1 MWTGTSGPSSRISV
15 KVRENQKKTE
25 SRWQRQAKREERM
38 KKLKSIGFGAVYVAI
53 PFVVNLIIGV
63 ELSVQMGIMKRTGQ
77 VEITDHMVDK
87 FTKDYG
93 YQLILVTLV
102 NLVIIAGVGLWYYF
116 IRTRRDRSPV
126 DYRKILSPGTIGT
139 MAGVAIC
146 AQFACAIVL
155 QIFAKV
161 FPGVY
166 ENYQE
171 LMEVSDINVL
181 PAWATLL
188 IVAVW
193 APLAEELVFR
203 AMLFRTLRKGF
214 SFWAAAVISGVVFGV
229 YHMNLVQGVYASL
242 LGFLLAWFYEK
253 TNSLLGCY
261 LFHFLFNLLN
271 YALPAVEESG
281 MPQIVI
287 GIFSLIMILAS
298 IPGLIILLRHFSKKF
313 RKERSYETK

>member
-1 MWTGTSGPSSRISV
+1 MNRVRRLSAGRKEKGAQSVRTG
-15 KVRENQKKTE
+15 E
-25 SRWQRQAKREERM
+25 WM
-38 KKLKSIGFGAVYVAI
+38 KKIKSIGFGLIYVAI
-53 PFVVNLIIGV
+53 PFVVNIIISF
-63 ELSVQMGIMKRTGQ
+63 ELLVRMSIMKYTGQ
-77 VEITDHMVDK
+77 IEITRQMTDK
-87 FTKDYG
+87 FIKDYG

-116 IRTRRDRSPV
+116 IRMRRDRSPV
-126 DYRKILSPGTIGT
+126 DYRKILSPGTVGMMVGT
-139 MAGVAIC
+139 ALC

-155 QIFAKV
+155 QIFAKA
-161 FPGVY
+161 FPGIYGNY
-166 ENYQE
+166 EK

-214 SFWAAAVISGVVFGV
+214 CFWAAALISGAAFGI
-229 YHMNLVQGVYASL
+229 YHMNLVQGIYAGL
-242 LGFLLAWFYEK
+242 LGLLLAWFYEK

-271 YALPAVEESG
+271 YALPAVQESG
-281 MPQIVI
+281 APQVLI
-287 GIFSLIMILAS
+287 GLFSLVMILAS
-298 IPGLIILLRHFSKKF
+298 IPGLIILLRCFSRKF
-313 RKERSYETK
+313 RVEIDEDNA

>member
-1 MWTGTSGPSSRISV
+1 MNRVRRLSAGRKEKGAQSVRTG
-15 KVRENQKKTE
+15 E
-25 SRWQRQAKREERM
+25 WM
-38 KKLKSIGFGAVYVAI
+38 KKIKSIGFGLIYVAI
-53 PFVVNLIIGV
+53 PFVVNIIISF
-63 ELSVQMGIMKRTGQ
+63 ELLVRMSIMKYTGQ
-77 VEITDHMVDK
+77 IEITRQMTDK
-87 FTKDYG
+87 FIKDYG

-116 IRTRRDRSPV
+116 IRMRRDRSPV
-126 DYRKILSPGTIGT
+126 DYRKILSPGTVGMMVGT
-139 MAGVAIC
+139 ALC

-155 QIFAKV
+155 QIFAKA
-161 FPGVY
+161 FPGIYGNY
-166 ENYQE
+166 EK

-214 SFWAAAVISGVVFGV
+214 CFWAAALISGAAFGI
-229 YHMNLVQGVYASL
+229 YHMNLVQGIYAGL
-242 LGFLLAWFYEK
+242 LGLLLAWFYEK

-271 YALPAVEESG
+271 YALPAVQESG
-281 MPQIVI
+281 VPQVLI
-287 GIFSLIMILAS
+287 GLFSLLMILAS
-298 IPGLIILLRHFSKKF
+298 IPGLIILLRCFSRKF
-313 RKERSYETK
+313 RVEIDEDNA

>member
-1 MWTGTSGPSSRISV
+1 MNRVRRLSAGRKEKGAQSVRTG
-15 KVRENQKKTE
+15 E
-25 SRWQRQAKREERM
+25 WM
-38 KKLKSIGFGAVYVAI
+38 KKIKSIGFGLIYVAI
-53 PFVVNLIIGV
+53 PFVVNIIISF
-63 ELSVQMGIMKRTGQ
+63 ELLVRMSIMKYTGQ
-77 VEITDHMVDK
+77 IEITRQMTDK
-87 FTKDYG
+87 FIKDYG

-116 IRTRRDRSPV
+116 IRMRRDRSPV
-126 DYRKILSPGTIGT
+126 DYRKILSPGTVGMMVGT
-139 MAGVAIC
+139 ALC

-155 QIFAKV
+155 QIFAKA
-161 FPGVY
+161 FPGIYGNY
-166 ENYQE
+166 EK

-214 SFWAAAVISGVVFGV
+214 CFWAAALISGAAFGI
-229 YHMNLVQGVYASL
+229 YHMNLVQGIYAGL
-242 LGFLLAWFYEK
+242 LGLLLAWFYEK

-271 YALPAVEESG
+271 YALPAVQESG
-281 MPQIVI
+281 VPQVLI
-287 GIFSLIMILAS
+287 GLFSLLMILAS
-298 IPGLIILLRHFSKKF
+298 IPGLIILLRCFSRKF
-313 RKERSYETK
+313 RTEIDEDSD

>member
-1 MWTGTSGPSSRISV
+1 MNRVRRLSAGRKEKGAQSVRTG
-15 KVRENQKKTE
+15 E
-25 SRWQRQAKREERM
+25 WM
-38 KKLKSIGFGAVYVAI
+38 KKIKSIGFGLIYVAI
-53 PFVVNLIIGV
+53 PFVVNIIISF
-63 ELSVQMGIMKRTGQ
+63 ELLVRMSIMKYTGQ
-77 VEITDHMVDK
+77 IEITRQMTDK
-87 FTKDYG
+87 FIKDYG

-116 IRTRRDRSPV
+116 IRMRRDRSPV
-126 DYRKILSPGTIGT
+126 DYRKILSPGTVGMMVGT
-139 MAGVAIC
+139 ALC

-155 QIFAKV
+155 QIFAKA
-161 FPGVY
+161 FPGIYGNY
-166 ENYQE
+166 EK

-214 SFWAAAVISGVVFGV
+214 CFWAAALISGAAFGI
-229 YHMNLVQGVYASL
+229 YHMNLVQGIYAGL
-242 LGFLLAWFYEK
+242 LGLLLAWFYEK

-271 YALPAVEESG
+271 YALPAVQESG
-281 MPQIVI
+281 VPQVLI
-287 GIFSLIMILAS
+287 GLFSLVMILAS
-298 IPGLIILLRHFSKKF
+298 IPGLIILLRCFSRKF
-313 RKERSYETK
+313 RVEIDEDNA

>member
-1 MWTGTSGPSSRISV
+1 MRRLSAGRKEKGAQSVRTG
-15 KVRENQKKTE
+15 E
-25 SRWQRQAKREERM
+25 WM
-38 KKLKSIGFGAVYVAI
+38 KKIKSIGFGLIYVAI
-53 PFVVNLIIGV
+53 PFVVNIIISF
-63 ELSVQMGIMKRTGQ
+63 ELLVRMSIMKYTGQ
-77 VEITDHMVDK
+77 IEITRQMTDK
-87 FTKDYG
+87 FIKDYG

-116 IRTRRDRSPV
+116 IRMRRDRSPV
-126 DYRKILSPGTIGT
+126 DYRKILSPGTVGMMVGT
-139 MAGVAIC
+139 ALC

-155 QIFAKV
+155 QIFAKA
-161 FPGVY
+161 FPGIYGNY
-166 ENYQE
+166 EK

-214 SFWAAAVISGVVFGV
+214 CFWAAALISGAVFGI
-229 YHMNLVQGVYASL
+229 YHMNLVQGIYAGL
-242 LGFLLAWFYEK
+242 LGLLLAWFYEK

-271 YALPAVEESG
+271 YALPAVQESG
-281 MPQIVI
+281 VSQVLI
-287 GIFSLIMILAS
+287 GLFSLVMILAS
-298 IPGLIILLRHFSKKF
+298 IPGLIILLRCFSRKF
-313 RKERSYETK
+313 RTEIDEDNA